1 MEVELFPPAEA
12 AAEAAECGG
21 AGGGAGGSRQEAAQ
35 EAASEEKEIL
45 IFRLMMGCP
54 LDRLFLHSQRGYD
67 GLRTHKLTI
76 TPPRLLL
83 PYAACVA

>member
-1 MEVELFPPAEA
+1 MRRRRRWRRRQP
-12 AAEAAECGG
+12 
-21 AGGGAGGSRQEAAQ
+21 AGGGAGGGVRG
-35 EAASEEKEIL
+35 KEIL

-76 TPPRLLL
+76 TPPRSLL